1 MGKGK
6 VKLLKDFM
14 TTSRQIHYI
23 PKVCYPCSSM
33 YLVLIQTATA
43 KGLSA
48 YQEEGP
54 ELFLVQ

>member
-1 MGKGK
+1 
-6 VKLLKDFM
+6 M
-14 TTSRQIHYI
+14 TNSLHTQSVLALY
-23 PKVCYPCSSM
+23 ST